1 MSTVNVTSHSVVMPL
16 RWATVRAGAGVA
28 LAGPAPRDARAVRI
42 PSPTLSR
49 RDPEAPMTVA
59 VIMATGWDGGG
70 PDPGPAAVLP
80 CGGDPRRTAG
90 AAGEPPTLLTR
101 LCEQLARLNVPD
113 PVIVTR
119 PEMAPALHKDGHF
132 VVESP
137 DPAADLQEIARVA
150 ERADGPLLLLPGD
163 VVIGAELLRRL
174 LLDGDGA
181 PAAAVTVPR
190 DAGHGT
196 VPVRRYDGWIMSAGS
211 PYHRVTAPDA
221 ASPGVLRVAAD
232 RTGDLAALAARLANL
247 LRDARALPL
256 AVAEPEAAHLL
267 LVGLVRTGVPVRD
280 CGDPRLP
287 CPRVQDAEAAVA
299 ACDAVRNADERKVRL
314 AAAVKRDDGPF
325 ATFAVAPYSPRL
337 VRWAARRGLTPIT
350 VTWMSLGLAVLAA
363 VWFAAG
369 TRAGMVA
376 GAALLYAAFVLD
388 CVDGQ
393 LARYTR
399 RRTALGA
406 WLDVVLDRVKEYGVL
421 AGLAAGAVAAGHG
434 AGGMWGLAIAAMT
447 LQTVR
452 HALDHSFASRPPGP
466 GRRPLPRRT
475 LPLTAPDDGP
485 IERRPVSGRA
495 KRWAGKAAALPH
507 GERVALIAVTAALS
521 DARVTFVALLAW
533 GGLALVHRLAAR
545 VLAVRGR
552 KVIAR

>member
-1 MSTVNVTSHSVVMPL
+1 M
-16 RWATVRAGAGVA
+16 
-28 LAGPAPRDARAVRI
+28 
-42 PSPTLSR
+42 R

-80 CGGDPRRTAG
+80 CGGDPRR
-90 AAGEPPTLLTR
+90 AAEAADEAPTLLTR

-132 VVESP
+132 VLESP
-137 DPAADLQEIARVA
+137 SPAADLREIARIA
-150 ERADGPLLLLPGD
+150 RHADGPVLLLPGD
-163 VVIGAELLRRL
+163 VVVGAELLRRL
-174 LLDGDGA
+174 LLDGDDA
-181 PAAAVTVPR
+181 PVTAVTVPR
-190 DAGHGT
+190 GDGYGT

-232 RTGDLAALAARLANL
+232 RTDDLAALAGRLADL

-256 AVAEPEAAHLL
+256 TVVEPEAAHLL

-287 CPRVQDAEAAVA
+287 CPRAGSADAAVA
-299 ACDAVRNADERKVRL
+299 AREAVEKADEERVRL
-314 AAAVKRDDGPF
+314 AAAVKRDDGLF
-325 ATFAVAPYSPRL
+325 ATYAVGSYSPHL

-369 TRAGMVA
+369 TRGGVVT

-393 LARYTR
+393 LARFTR
-399 RRTALGA
+399 RRSALGA
-406 WLDVVLDRVKEYGVL
+406 WLDVLLDRVKEYGVY
-421 AGLAAGAVAAGHG
+421 AGLAVGAIAAGHG
-434 AGGMWGLAIAAMT
+434 SGAVWGLAVAAMT

-452 HALDHSFASRPPGP
+452 HTLDHSFASRPAGP
-466 GRRPLPRRT
+466 GRRPLPQRT
-475 LPLTAPDDGP
+475 APLTAPDDGP
-485 IERRPVSGRA
+485 IERRPAPSRKA
-495 KRWAGKAAALPH
+495 LRWARKVVALPV
-507 GERVALIAVTAALS
+507 GERIALIAVTAALF

-533 GGLALVHRLAAR
+533 GGLALAHRLATR
-545 VLAVRGR
+545 VLTGRRR
-552 KVIAR
+552 KVIVR